1 MALTRINNQTLT
13 NVTSAGLPS
22 GSVVQM
28 VTDTDSTQYILSG
41 TDTTKD
47 VSGLSVAITPKST
60 NNKFLVMFSG
70 AAMVYGTSTQDHG
83 IYIKLNG
90 SIVYETGSY
99 KADNT
104 WTPFNLSAT
113 FVHDITSSGV
123 HTFTLQMHRDGGAD
137 QQFRLNRDGSDSSL
151 TVMEIAG

>member
-1 MALTRINNQTLT
+1 MALTRINNQALT
-13 NVTSAGLPS
+13 NVTSAGLPA

-28 VTDTDSTQYILSG
+28 VTDTDTTQYIFYNSE
-41 TDTTKD
+41 TTKD

-70 AAMVYGTSTQDHG
+70 AAMVIGTSTQDHG
-83 IYIKLNG
+83 AYIKLNG
-90 SIVYETGSY
+90 NIVYEIGSY
-99 KADNT
+99 KSSAE
-104 WTPFNLSAT
+104 WSPFNLSGT

-123 HTFTLQMHRDGGAD
+123 HTFTVQLHRDGGGN
-137 QQFRLNRDGSDSSL
+137 QEFRMNRDGSDSSL